1 MVSTRF
7 SPTHMPVVV
16 VVVVVVF
23 VEGVRGVRISESVRV
38 YVCERESRTHVYVC
52 MYMYI

>member
-7 SPTHMPVVV
+7 SPTHMPVVA
-16 VVVVVVF
+16 VVVVF

-38 YVCERESRTHVYVC
+38 YVCERESRTHVYVY